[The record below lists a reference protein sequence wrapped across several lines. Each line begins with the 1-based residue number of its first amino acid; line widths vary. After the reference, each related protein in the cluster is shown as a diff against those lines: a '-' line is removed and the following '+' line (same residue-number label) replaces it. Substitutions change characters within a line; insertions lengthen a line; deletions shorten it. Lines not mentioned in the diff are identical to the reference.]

1 MSEKELNSYRFLSGE
16 DPTDEMLECI
26 MKDALESAM
35 NRKREAEARLKV
47 EVERQRQLYRAKWAK
62 RLECNYCQTQQNPKN
77 CMIS

>member
-35 NRKREAEARLKV
+35 NRKREAEARLKA
-47 EVERQRQLYRAKWAK
+47 EVERQRQLHRAKWAK
-62 RLECNYCQTQQNPKN
+62 RLNTLSNA
-77 CMIS
+77 

>member
-35 NRKREAEARLKV
+35 NRKREAEARLKA
-47 EVERQRQLYRAKWAK
+47 EVERQRQLHRAKWVK
-62 RLECNYCQTQQNPKN
+62 RFNSHSNA
-77 CMIS
+77 

>member
-35 NRKREAEARLKV
+35 LRKREAEARLKA
-47 EVERQRQLYRAKWAK
+47 EVERQRQLHRAKWAK
-62 RLECNYCQTQQNPKN
+62 RLNTQSNA
-77 CMIS
+77 